1 MKVEIDKIKNV
12 LVLALLF
19 MAAMNFYA
27 KFFYLAFAS
36 LIVLAFFQ
44 RKLLISPITFVYL
57 GLGVVMSIYNHGE
70 GIMSMI
76 KCFAYVALYI
86 VGYNMTIMK
95 TSGTSNVICY
105 DTKSAEKQG
114 YALLMTVAGGSFA
127 HYVANFIFNYSTN
140 MGRNTNDIWTGEVM
154 AATGQAAMAC
164 LMLGLAVAMIFA
176 PPKKMY
182 RVIGILSIVL
192 ILAYNLVLAGRTM
205 LVMLVALIVV
215 AIVYVRKAFTSSEE
229 KFKLIIGFSVAII
242 AVAIVFAFNIGNLRD
257 FVLSSNFFGR
267 FGDSV
272 ETLTTDAARAN
283 RKFLYLRNSFKYPL
297 GGLNM
302 RNQFGYAHDLLLD
315 GYDEYGII
323 GLILLVSVLA
333 FGLRELYKLI
343 RYTDYSVQFKLALLC
358 VYIAALLEF
367 CIEPILAGMPWLF
380 VCFCLINGCITGM
393 NVTYFQNKTEREF

>member
-1 MKVEIDKIKNV
+1 MKVEIDKIKNI
-12 LVLALLF
+12 LVFALLF

-36 LIVLAFFQ
+36 LVLLAFFQ
-44 RKLLISPITFVYL
+44 RKLLISPITFIYL
-57 GLGVVMSIYNHGE
+57 GLGVVMSLYNHDE
-70 GIMSMI
+70 GVMSMI

-95 TSGTSNVICY
+95 STGTVNIVGY
-105 DTKSAEKQG
+105 DNETAEKQG
-114 YALLMTVAGGSFA
+114 YTLLLMVAGGSFA
-127 HYVANFIFNYSTN
+127 HYVANFIFNYSTS
-140 MGRNTNDIWTGEVM
+140 MGRNTNDIWTGEIM

-176 PPKKMY
+176 PPKKIY
-182 RVIGILSIVL
+182 RIVGIISIVL

-205 LVMLVALIVV
+205 LVMLVLLIAV
-215 AIVYVRKAFTSSEE
+215 AVIFVRKAFTSSVE
-229 KFKLIIGFSVAII
+229 KFKLIIGFSVGILVL
-242 AVAIVFAFNIGNLRD
+242 AVVFAFNIGDIRD

-283 RKFLYLRNSFKYPL
+283 RKILYLKNGFRFPL

-323 GLILLVSVLA
+323 GLLFLVLVLA
-333 FGLRELYKLI
+333 FGIRELYKLI
-343 RYTDYSVQFKLALLC
+343 RYTEYSVQFKLALLC

-393 NVTYFQNKTEREF
+393 NVTYFQNKTER

>member
-1 MKVEIDKIKNV
+1 MKIEVDKIKNV
-12 LVLALLF
+12 IVFALLF
-19 MAAMNFYA
+19 LAAMNFYA

-36 LIVLAFFQ
+36 LVFLAFFQ
-44 RKLLISPITFVYL
+44 RKLLISPVTFVYL
-57 GLGVVMSIYNHGE
+57 GLGVVMSVYNHSE
-70 GIMSMI
+70 GVMSMI

-95 TSGTSNVICY
+95 TTGTPNVICY
-105 DTKSAEKQG
+105 DTETSERQG
-114 YALLMTVAGGSFA
+114 YALLFVVAGGSFA
-127 HYVANFIFNYSTN
+127 HYVVNFIFNYSTN

-164 LMLGLAVAMIFA
+164 LMLGLAVAMVFA
-176 PPKKMY
+176 PPKKIY
-182 RVIGILSIVL
+182 RIFGIVSIAL

-205 LVMLVALIVV
+205 LVMLVVLIAV
-215 AIVYVRKAFTSSEE
+215 AIIYVRKVFTSSVE
-229 KFKLIIGFSVAII
+229 KFKLIVGFSIGILIVAVI
-242 AVAIVFAFNIGNLRD
+242 FAFNIGNVRD

-267 FGDSV
+267 FGNSV

-283 RKFLYLRNSFKYPL
+283 RKILYIRNGYKYPL

-315 GYDEYGII
+315 GYDEYGVI
-323 GLILLVSVLA
+323 GLLLLILILA

-343 RYTDYSVQFKLALLC
+343 RYTNYSVQFKLALLC

-380 VCFCLINGCITGM
+380 VCFCLINGSITGM
-393 NVTYFQNKTEREF
+393 NVNYFQNKTER